1 MNIKYIHKTKSVGI
15 INLLNNIP
23 HYKFLHII
31 TRHEHKAQLRP
42 EFQTELM
49 SLMLLQSRINFK
61 YSM

>member
-23 HYKFLHII
+23 HYKCMHII

-49 SLMLLQSRINFK
+49 
-61 YSM
+61 